1 MQNFSR
7 IMNMFFIL
15 LLWLTGGC
23 ASDRPPTGGPVD
35 TTPLQVVSSNPAPSS
50 VNVSTDRIHLTF
62 SHYISGRQLLNSLVF
77 SPSIG
82 EYDIAVN
89 GKEVDIRVLRPLEKN
104 RTYIITLDKNLK
116 DYRSRSFPGPYTL
129 AFSTGP
135 VIDTGIISGK
145 VINLDFSPAKNA
157 LLLAFAEQLK
167 PSEAGNLMTSNPDYL
182 VQANSSGAFSF
193 NNLKPGFYKIFAVD
207 DRNSDLRYSYKK
219 EVAGLTSVSNVKTG
233 SSGLVFR
240 FNGIYS
246 DTDGLVSCIPLEKQ
260 WLDITLGRPI
270 NITSF
275 NPAKLE
281 IRHAVSQTLIHSL
294 SWFSKNRT
302 LYDREFIIMT
312 DKLEPNQP
320 YLISYSTNEDKGKSR
335 TITCYGSSQ
344 ATKIHPLSIIIAP
357 ENKSEPAYLDMAWPS
372 LGKVIVVKFSAPVP
386 ESALSQAI
394 TLSEKFSGTQ
404 NNLPFSLI
412 KIDPRTF
419 ALKTATGF
427 QPGRSYI
434 VNVDPRTLT
443 GTTDKPEK
451 TKPVLSQFRIAEKKD
466 TGSISGKGH
475 ATGKYVVIEAKGA
488 GSTSS
493 YSTTALCDRYG
504 TFRYAFPELPPGSY
518 TVNAFIPSGSRQ
530 PLPYQ
535 QWYPGSIE
543 PYKPADP
550 FGFYPDAVKVRAG
563 WTTENIDIN
572 IISAR

>member
-15 LLWLTGGC
+15 LLCVTGGC

-77 SPSIG
+77 SPSLG
-82 EYDIAVN
+82 EYDITVD
-89 GKEVDIRVLRPLEKN
+89 GKDVDIRVPRPLEKN

-116 DYRSRSFPGPYTL
+116 DYRGRSFPGPYAL

-135 VIDTGIISGK
+135 VIDKGIISGK

-157 LLLAFAEQLK
+157 LLLAFAEQPK
-167 PSEAGNLMTSNPDYL
+167 SSETGNLLTSNPDFL

-193 NNLKPGFYKIFAVD
+193 NNLKPGSYKVFAVD
-207 DRNSDLRYSYKK
+207 DHNSDLRYSYKT
-219 EVAGLTSVSNVKTG
+219 EAAGLTSALDIKTG

-240 FNGIYS
+240 LNGIYKN
-246 DTDGLVSCIPLEKQ
+246 TDGLLSCIPLEKKL
-260 WLDITLGRPI
+260 LDITLGRPI

-281 IRHAVSQTLIHSL
+281 IRHAVSHTSIQPL

-312 DKLEPNQP
+312 DKLEPNQL
-320 YLISYSTNEDKGKSR
+320 YLISYSTNEDKGNSR
-335 TITCYGSSQ
+335 TIPCYGSSQ
-344 ATKIHPLSIIIAP
+344 ATRTHPLSITLAP

-372 LGKVIVVKFSAPVP
+372 LGKVIVIKFSAPVP

-394 TLSEKFSGTQ
+394 TLSERFPGTQ
-404 NNLPFSLI
+404 NSLPFSLI

-419 ALKTATGF
+419 ALKTANGF
-427 QPGRSYI
+427 QPGRSYT
-434 VNVDPRTLT
+434 VSVDPRTLT

-451 TKPVLSQFRIAEKKD
+451 TKPVLSQFRTAEKKD

-475 ATGKYVVIEAKGA
+475 ATGNYIIIEAKGA
-488 GSTSS
+488 GSTSAF
-493 YSTTALCDRYG
+493 STTALCDRNG
-504 TFRYAFPELPPGSY
+504 TFRYIFPELPPGSY

-543 PYKPADP
+543 PYKPAEP
-550 FGFYPDAVKVRAG
+550 FGYYPDAVKVRAG

-572 IISAR
+572 IINPR